1 MCLIGSNYEMFPTL
15 MKLKCLNDY
24 CITLC
29 GHVHLKFV
37 KTYVKNLDFKV
48 ITDRHTTLVEDI
60 EAWN

>member
-1 MCLIGSNYEMFPTL
+1 MFPTL

-24 CITLC
+24 CITLY